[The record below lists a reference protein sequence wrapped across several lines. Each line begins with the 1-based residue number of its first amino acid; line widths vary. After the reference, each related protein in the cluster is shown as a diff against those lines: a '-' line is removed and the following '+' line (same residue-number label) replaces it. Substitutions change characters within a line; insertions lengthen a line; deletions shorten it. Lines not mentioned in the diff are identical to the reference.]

1 MANNHPPDEVLI
13 AKTLMGLEDVL
24 RDELLKLGARDLT
37 PMTRAVKFK
46 GDLGFLY
53 KANLC
58 LGTAARILRPI
69 KYIEVTT
76 PEELLMGV
84 QKIPWEK
91 WFHPDK
97 EVAGLSMFRDW

>member
-1 MANNHPPDEVLI
+1 MSNSPKDEVFI
-13 AKTLMGLEDVL
+13 AKTLTGLEDVL
-24 RDELLKLGARDLT
+24 REELLKLGARDLE

-69 KYIEVTT
+69 KYIEASS
-76 PEELLMGV
+76 PEDLLLGV
-84 QKIPWEK
+84 QKNTLGALVP
-91 WFHPDK
+91 
-97 EVAGLSMFRDW
+97 SR